1 MAANLAIIMITIL
14 FLVIH
19 HQTTTM
25 AATNV
30 VKTEVFR
37 SPEIVMEPGLVS
49 NKNYFKVDFPG
60 GHIGLKS
67 FNAELVDERGDP
79 VPLHQVYL
87 HHWVLNRYFARRNS
101 SGDNDLS
108 IVRNSGICENGLSQ
122 YFGVGAETRR
132 TSTYIPHPYAIQVGD
147 PATIPEGYEEGWVL
161 NVHAIDTRGA
171 DDKMGCTECRCDLYG
186 FSEAGGGLHCCPD
199 DGRCR
204 LKQGFHGE
212 NKRIYLRYTVKY
224 VEWDSSS
231 ILPVDIYILDVTD
244 VWTKADQSKGIR
256 ATHHCKVEYGVE
268 SCGGGVEKD
277 GCVDTESV
285 SFSFPVGGEVVYG
298 VGHQHA
304 GGVGT
309 TLYGQGGRPICSS
322 KPIYGEGNEAGN
334 EVGFIVGMS
343 TCYPTPDAPVKISVG
358 ETLTLVSNYSSLE
371 SHTGVMA
378 LFYLLLAHTDP
389 KPLPTLASKFT
400 MVPEFVWPVALLGLV
415 VIVIVVAWNGRNG
428 NSEGYEAIP

>member
-14 FLVIH
+14 VIH
-19 HQTTTM
+19 HQTT

-37 SPEIVMEPGLVS
+37 SPEMVMEPGLVS
-49 NKNYFKVDFPG
+49 NKYYFNVEFPR

-67 FNAELVDERGDP
+67 FNAELVDERGNP
-79 VPLHQVYL
+79 VPLHEVYL
-87 HHWVLNRYFARRNS
+87 HHWVLNRYFARKNS
-101 SGDNDLS
+101 SGVDDLS
-108 IVRNSGICENGLSQ
+108 IVRNSGICANGLPQ

-147 PATIPEGYEEGWVL
+147 PATIPEGYEEWWVL

-171 DDKMGCTECRCDLYG
+171 DDKMGCTECRCNLFG

-199 DGRCR
+199 DGKCR
-204 LKQGFHGE
+204 LKQGFRGE
-212 NKRIYLRYTVKY
+212 NKTIYLRYTVKY

-231 ILPVDIYILDVTD
+231 IVPVDIYILDVTD
-244 VWTKADQSKGIR
+244 VWTKADQSKGIK
-256 ATHHCKVEYGVE
+256 ATHYCKIEYGVE

-277 GCVDTESV
+277 GCIDTKSV

-309 TLYGQGGRPICSS
+309 TLYGQGGRTICSS
-322 KPIYGEGNEAGN
+322 KPIYGEGNGAGN
-334 EVGFIVGMS
+334 EAGFIVGMS
-343 TCYPTPDAPVKISVG
+343 TCYPTPAAPVKISAG
-358 ETLTLVSNYSSLE
+358 ETITLVSNYSSVE

-378 LFYLLLAHTDP
+378 LFYLLLAHSDP
-389 KPLPTLASKFT
+389 KPLPNLASKFT
-400 MVPEFVWPVALLGLV
+400 MVPEFLWPVALLGL
-415 VIVIVVAWNGRNG
+415 IVIVVVVAWKGRIG